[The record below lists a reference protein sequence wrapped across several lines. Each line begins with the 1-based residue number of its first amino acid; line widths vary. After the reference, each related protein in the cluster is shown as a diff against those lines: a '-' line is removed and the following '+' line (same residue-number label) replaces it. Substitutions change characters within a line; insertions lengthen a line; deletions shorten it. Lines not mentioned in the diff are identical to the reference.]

1 LDLDA
6 KAAGVT
12 EGPAFRS
19 ARLGDAVALAA
30 LVDIAGEGGP
40 NRLWLD
46 MAGPGQSALEV
57 GRERARR
64 EEGGCSY
71 RHATVAEIG
80 DEIVACLIGYRLDDP
95 YDLSDVDELP
105 AMFQPLVCLEA
116 QAPGTWYVNVLA
128 TFTEHRRQGL
138 GMKLLDVANDR
149 ARATGASAA
158 SIIVGSWNEGAG
170 RLYRRAGYDPI
181 AGEPAVLPPDLPQVG
196 DWILMTR
203 PLTKGPR
210 S

>member
-1 LDLDA
+1 
-6 KAAGVT
+6 VT
-12 EGPAFRS
+12 KPPTFRPA
-19 ARLGDAVALAA
+19 ALADTSA
-30 LVDIAGEGGP
+30 LAVLVDIAGEGAP

-46 MAGPGQSALEV
+46 MAGPGHSALEV

-64 EEGGCSY
+64 EEGGFSY

-80 DEIVACLIGYRLDDP
+80 DEVVACLIGYRLDDP
-95 YDLSDVDELP
+95 YDLSDHDELP
-105 AMFQPLVCLEA
+105 AMFQPLVRLEA

-128 TFTEHRRQGL
+128 TVTEHRGHGL
-138 GMKLLDVANDR
+138 GMKLLEIANDR
-149 ARATGASAA
+149 AREAGASAA

-170 RLYRRAGYDPI
+170 RLYRRAGYDPV
-181 AGEPAVLPPDLPQVG
+181 ASEPAVLPPDLPQSG

-203 PLTKGPR
+203 PLSLEAR

>member
-1 LDLDA
+1 MTKTPTFRPATLADA
-6 KAAGVT
+6 A
-12 EGPAFRS
+12 
-19 ARLGDAVALAA
+19 ALAV

-46 MAGPGQSALEV
+46 MAAPGQSALEV

-64 EEGGCSY
+64 EEGGFSY

-80 DEIVACLIGYRLDDP
+80 EEIVACLIGYRLDDP

-105 AMFQPLVCLEA
+105 AMFQPLVRLEA

-128 TFTEHRRQGL
+128 TFPEHRGQGL
-138 GMKLLDVANDR
+138 GLELLEIANGR
-149 ARATGASAA
+149 AHESGASAA
-158 SIIVGSWNEGAG
+158 SIIVGSWNEGAD
-170 RLYRRAGYDPI
+170 RLYRRAGYEQI
-181 AGEPAVLPPDLPQVG
+181 ASERAVLPPDLPQSG

-203 PLTKGPR
+203 PLTSGATA
-210 S
+210 

>member
-1 LDLDA
+1 M
-6 KAAGVT
+6 T

-116 QAPGTWYVNVLA
+116 QPPGTCYQNEL
-128 TFTEHRRQGL
+128 TTITEHRRPGL

-181 AGEPAVLPPDLPQVG
+181 ASEPAVLTPDLPQVG
-196 DWILMTR
+196 D
-203 PLTKGPR
+203 
-210 S
+210 